1 MVALLA
7 GCACT
12 TEDCANA
19 IHFRPQVDL
28 ERNVA
33 YDVEA
38 CLDGDCNRATLNVDG
53 PLTQTGAMGGSLT
66 LWEDDDRVE
75 LAVDNGDFSG
85 MHDVSFSIRDAS
97 GTVIAEFNDSIELTR
112 SEPTAAGPAGPHA
125 GRPRLTPKR
134 RRDRVAPMRPPSW
147 LEASGRG
154 APSLPE

>member
-1 MVALLA
+1 MVALLT
-7 GCACT
+7 GCACSV
-12 TEDCANA
+12 EGCANA

-38 CLDGDCNRATLNVDG
+38 CMDGDCNRATLNVDG

-75 LAVDNGDFSG
+75 LAIGDGDFSG
-85 MHDVSFSIRDAS
+85 RHDVSFSILDAS

-112 SEPTAAGPAGPHA
+112 SEPNGGWPCGPTCWAAEVEP
-125 GRPRLTPKR
+125 
-134 RRDRVAPMRPPSW
+134 
-147 LEASGRG
+147 
-154 APSLPE
+154 